1 MPLWIAAT
9 AYTHVLATNAMGNV
23 LLLWTVLVFA
33 MAEQR
38 KIAVAYVMDVVTL
51 ARNHSSTNKAAQT
64 RQLAIT

>member
-1 MPLWIAAT
+1 
-9 AYTHVLATNAMGNV
+9 MGNV
-23 LLLWTVLVFA
+23 LLLWTVLVSA